1 MATSIS
7 PADNAS
13 TPESS
18 RQAEGLFRN
27 HAPVQREGFRK
38 MVRIMWNMIFHKP
51 RNTRPTAPVP
61 VQTLTQAALIA
72 APNHSVYRLGHST
85 VLLKLRDKF
94 WITDPVFAERASPVQ
109 WAGPKRFHQ
118 PPISLEEL
126 PPIEAVILSHDH
138 YDHLDQQA
146 VLKPVS
152 YTHLTLPTILL
163 V

>member
-1 MATSIS
+1 MATSTS

-51 RNTRPTAPVP
+51 RDTRPTAAVP

-94 WITDPVFAERASPVQ
+94 WICLLYTSPSPRD
-109 WAGPKRFHQ
+109 AT
-118 PPISLEEL
+118 
-126 PPIEAVILSHDH
+126 LSRMPSS
-138 YDHLDQQA
+138 A
-146 VLKPVS
+146 
-152 YTHLTLPTILL
+152 
-163 V
+163 